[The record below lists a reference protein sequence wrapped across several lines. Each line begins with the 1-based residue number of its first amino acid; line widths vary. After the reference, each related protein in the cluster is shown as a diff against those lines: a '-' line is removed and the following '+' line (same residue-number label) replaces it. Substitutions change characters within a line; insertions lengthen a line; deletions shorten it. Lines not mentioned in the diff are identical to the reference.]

1 MKIISGNDGH
11 KTSGF
16 YLVLLLCFF
25 AGVFFSS
32 ALRADN
38 ETQSATGAGTP
49 LAAVAQSPVAAP
61 AATPGKPALTQA
73 PKLSTSSQLANLI
86 GGLLLILGLIYGLSW
101 FVKRFSQGGFMQN
114 STIKMLSSMP
124 LGTRERLLLV
134 DVGGTQMLL
143 GVTAAQINT
152 LHVFSEPVLTAE
164 KSTAVSGSAASSD
177 FSQKLMA
184 ILQQKTSGN
193 TQPPEHKNIKE

>member
-1 MKIISGNDGH
+1 MKITSGNDGH

-16 YLVLLLCFF
+16 YFMLLLCCF

-32 ALRADN
+32 APRADN
-38 ETQSATGAGTP
+38 EVQSAAEVNTA
-49 LAAVAQSPVAAP
+49 LVAAAQSPVAAP
-61 AATPGKPALTQA
+61 VTTPGKPALTPA
-73 PKLSTSSQLANLI
+73 PKLSTSSQLANLM

-134 DVGGTQMLL
+134 DVGGTQILL

-152 LHVFSEPVLTAE
+152 LHVFAEPVLTAE
-164 KSTAVSGSAASSD
+164 KNTAVSGSTASSD